1 MRSAPQMRLFAT
13 ISLIKLIVSGESFGL
28 LEIDLDLCFQ
38 NTRKSP
44 RCQREPRLWLDN
56 EEGLFPGSK
65 HPCKKQQ
72 EESVCLPA
80 GWPFDLSTQDNKL
93 LS

>member
-1 MRSAPQMRLFAT
+1 MRSAPQRRLFAT
-13 ISLIKLIVSGESFGL
+13 ISLIKTIVSGESFGL
-28 LEIDLDLCFQ
+28 LELDLDLCFGEH
-38 NTRKSP
+38 TE
-44 RCQREPRLWLDN
+44 EPTMPAQQCLWLDN
-56 EEGLFPGSK
+56 EEGLFPGPK
-65 HPCKKQQ
+65 HPYKKQQ